1 MFSLPNLLTAMNL
14 VCGIISIIATL
25 AGRIDISPLFL
36 FAAMGFDFL
45 DGFVARKLA
54 IQSELG
60 KQLDSLA
67 DMVSF
72 GLAPGIIV
80 MVMILLGVHDG
91 TIAPHDYNYQATS
104 YTWFQI
110 QAWMQAIF
118 YNVPN
123 QFDAS
128 IKYLPFLAFIIPVLS
143 LFRLAK
149 FNIDKNQSDRFI
161 GVPTPLNTIFILF
174 FPLYFS
180 YHFSTWNNQHS
191 LMLLVFDCYSIAFI
205 TGLFSFLLIAN
216 IPLIALKF
224 KSYAWADNK
233 FRYLLLLLSLISF
246 IVFFLWAIP
255 IIVILYLLLSI
266 IENRQNKTN
275 EI

>member
-1 MFSLPNLLTAMNL
+1 
-14 VCGIISIIATL
+14 
-25 AGRIDISPLFL
+25 
-36 FAAMGFDFL
+36 
-45 DGFVARKLA
+45 
-54 IQSELG
+54 
-60 KQLDSLA
+60 
-67 DMVSF
+67 MVSF

-123 QFDAS
+123 HFDAS
-128 IKYLPFLAFIIPVLS
+128 IKYLPFIAFIIPVLS

-180 YHFSTWNNQHS
+180 YHFSTWNSQHS
-191 LMLLVFDCYSIAFI
+191 LMLLVFDCYSIACI

-224 KSYAWADNK
+224 KSYAWVDNK
-233 FRYLLLLLSLISF
+233 FRYLLLVLSLISF

>member
-1 MFSLPNLLTAMNL
+1 MFSLPILLTAMNL

-54 IQSELG
+54 IQNELG

-80 MVMILLGVHDG
+80 MVMIILGVHDG
-91 TIAPHDYNYQATS
+91 TIAPHDYNYQASS

-123 QFDAS
+123 HFDAS

-149 FNIDKNQSDRFI
+149 FNVDKNQSDRFI
-161 GVPTPLNTIFILF
+161 GVPTPLNTIFVLF
-174 FPLYFS
+174 FPLYFC
-180 YHFSTWNNQHS
+180 YHFSTWNSQHS
-191 LMLLVFDCYSIAFI
+191 LMLLVFDCYSIACV
-205 TGLFSFLLIAN
+205 TGLFSMLLIAN
-216 IPLIALKF
+216 MPLIALKF
-224 KSYAWADNK
+224 SNFSWTDNK

-255 IIVILYLLLSI
+255 IIVILYLLLSL

>member
-14 VCGIISIIATL
+14 VCGIISIISTL

-80 MVMILLGVHDG
+80 MVMIILGVHDG
-91 TIAPHDYNYQATS
+91 TIAPHDYNYQASS

-180 YHFSTWNNQHS
+180 YHFSTWNSQHS
-191 LMLLVFDCYSIAFI
+191 LMLLVFDCYSIACI
-205 TGLFSFLLIAN
+205 AGLFSFLLIAN

-233 FRYLLLLLSLISF
+233 FRYLLLVLSLISF

>member
-14 VCGIISIIATL
+14 VCGITSIIATI

-45 DGFVARKLA
+45 DGFAARKLA

-80 MVMILLGVHDG
+80 MVMIILGVHDG

-110 QAWMQAIF
+110 QAWMQAVF

-128 IKYLPFLAFIIPVLS
+128 IKYLPFIAFIIPVLS

-149 FNIDKNQSDRFI
+149 FNIDDKQSDRFI

-174 FPLYFS
+174 FPLYFC
-180 YHFSTWNNQHS
+180 YHFSTWNSQHS
-191 LMLLVFDCYSIAFI
+191 LMLMVFDCYSIACI

-224 KSYAWADNK
+224 KSYAWAENK
-233 FRYLLLLLSLISF
+233 YRYLLLLLSLISF

-255 IIVILYLLLSI
+255 IIVILYLLLSL